1 MSTKIKEKDHIP
13 SPAPESSV
21 VSGFETN
28 NSSDLQH
35 RQVHDDD
42 VGLGKTPK
50 APPNAV
56 RKASTVNVVSGV
68 NKSASRYRKLHP
80 NSFVLYYVYHGIL
93 LVIFFIISI
102 YKNCLYLYRRS
113 TLRVLAITYSP
124 NSSPQVIREDVN
136 KLTKIP
142 KRLGTII
149 NLQDDNEENGG
160 VEGLMSQ
167 IADTSSW
174 CLSAGI
180 PYLSIYECTGV
191 LTGEYLP
198 FLQKEMIHTLA
209 NYFGTDAIPNFLLKI
224 AHTNESLVYCE
235 DAPVDLQVV
244 LLSRVDGKPTIVEL
258 TRTMYELAKSNEL
271 KVSDITISLVD
282 EELVE
287 LVGPEPDLLIQFAP
301 NLDLQDYPPWQIR
314 LSEIYWEPENID
326 VSYLVFIRALQKFSR
341 CKMNVGK

>member
-1 MSTKIKEKDHIP
+1 MSAVIKESDRQAASIP
-13 SPAPESSV
+13 EKSA
-21 VSGFETN
+21 VSGIDIKTSN
-28 NSSDLQH
+28 GLQH
-35 RQVHDDD
+35 RQAHIDSES
-42 VGLGKTPK
+42 KKAPK

-56 RKASTVNVVSGV
+56 RTSSTAEVISGV
-68 NKSASRYRKLHP
+68 KKSASRYRQLHP
-80 NSFVLYYVYHGIL
+80 NSFALYYVYHAIL
-93 LVIFFIISI
+93 LVIFFVISI

-113 TLRVLAITYSP
+113 TLRVLAVTYFP

-136 KLTKIP
+136 KLSKIP

-160 VEGLMSQ
+160 VEGLMAQ
-167 IADTSSW
+167 IADISSW
-174 CLSAGI
+174 CLCAGI
-180 PYLSIYECTGV
+180 PYLSIYESTGV
-191 LTGEYLP
+191 LAGEYLP
-198 FLQKEMIHTLA
+198 FLQKEMIRTLA
-209 NYFGTDAIPNFLLKI
+209 NYFGTDAIPNFVLKI
-224 AHTNESLVYCE
+224 AHTNERLAYHE
-235 DAPVDLQVV
+235 GAAIDLEVN

-258 TRTMYELAKSNEL
+258 TRTMYDLAKSKEL

-287 LVGPEPDLLIQFAP
+287 LVGPEPDLLIQFGP

>member
-68 NKSASRYRKLHP
+68 NKSASRYRKLH
-80 NSFVLYYVYHGIL
+80 
-93 LVIFFIISI
+93 
-102 YKNCLYLYRRS
+102 
-113 TLRVLAITYSP
+113 P